1 MHGELK
7 DSRFLVIGGS
17 SGIGLAVATAAASA
31 GAAVTIASRSQAKLD
46 LALAGLGRAAKGQ
59 QLDTTDYATVESFFA
74 GEAAWDHVAVS
85 AAQTT
90 SGPVRKLSLSDA
102 HATMDSK
109 FWGAYHV
116 ARSAKIREH
125 GSLCLVSGF
134 RSVRPSAN
142 TVLQGAVNAA
152 LEALVRGLALELAP
166 IRVNAVS
173 PGLIAT
179 PLWASMAEPNARR
192 CSPAP
197 PSDCHSGALD
207 NRPML
212 RTRSCSWHPPRFR
225 QARRWWWMVAALSRD
240 KAASGI
246 RFSEAEIGESASRRR
261 SPLKTAVAVALAT
274 CKRSYSI
281 IAETTITPFSLLAWG
296 AAAQ

>member
-7 DSRFLVIGGS
+7 DLRFLVIGGS

-31 GAAVTIASRSQAKLD
+31 GAAVTIASRSQARLD
-46 LALAGLGRAAKGQ
+46 SALAELGGAAKGR
-59 QLDTTDYATVESFFA
+59 QLDTTDHAAVEAFFA
-74 GEAAWDHVAVS
+74 GEEAWDHVAVS

-90 SGPVRKLSLSDA
+90 SGPVRKLSLSEA

-125 GSLCLVSGF
+125 GSLCLISGF

-179 PLWASMAEPNARR
+179 PLWAGMAETEREAMFASVAERLPTKRIGQSSDVANAV
-192 CSPAP
+192 
-197 PSDCHSGALD
+197 LF
-207 NRPML
+207 L
-212 RTRSCSWHPPRFR
+212 
-225 QARRWWWMVAALSRD
+225 
-240 KAASGI
+240 AS
-246 RFSEAEIGESASRRR
+246 
-261 SPLKTAVAVALAT
+261 
-274 CKRSYSI
+274 
-281 IAETTITPFSLLAWG
+281 TPFSTGSTVVVDGGGIIAG
-296 AAAQ
+296 

>member
-1 MHGELK
+1 MHGDLR

-17 SGIGLAVATAAASA
+17 SGIGLAVAMAAASA

-46 LALAGLGRAAKGQ
+46 LALADLGKVAKGR
-59 QLDTTDYATVESFFA
+59 QLDTTDHAAVESFFA
-74 GEAAWDHVAVS
+74 GEAAWDHVVVS

-90 SGPVRKLSLSDA
+90 SGPVRKLSLLEA
-102 HATMDSK
+102 RATMDSK

-116 ARSAKIREH
+116 ARSAKIGEH
-125 GSLCLVSGF
+125 GSFCLISGF

-179 PLWASMAEPNARR
+179 PLWASMAETEREAMFASAAERLPAGRIGQSSDVANAV
-192 CSPAP
+192 
-197 PSDCHSGALD
+197 LF
-207 NRPML
+207 L
-212 RTRSCSWHPPRFR
+212 
-225 QARRWWWMVAALSRD
+225 
-240 KAASGI
+240 ASTP
-246 RFSEAEIGESASRRR
+246 F
-261 SPLKTAVAVALAT
+261 AT
-274 CKRSYSI
+274 GSTVVVDGGGI
-281 IAETTITPFSLLAWG
+281 IAG
-296 AAAQ
+296 

>member
-1 MHGELK
+1 MRGELK

-46 LALAGLGRAAKGQ
+46 SALAGLGETAKGR
-59 QLDTTDYATVESFFA
+59 QLDTTDHAAVECFFA
-74 GEAAWDHVAVS
+74 GEEAWDHIVVS

-90 SGPVRKLSLSDA
+90 SGPVRKLSLLEA

-125 GSLCLVSGF
+125 GSLCLISGF

-179 PLWASMAEPNARR
+179 PLWASMAETEREAMFASTAERLPTRRIGQSSDVANAV
-192 CSPAP
+192 
-197 PSDCHSGALD
+197 LF
-207 NRPML
+207 L
-212 RTRSCSWHPPRFR
+212 
-225 QARRWWWMVAALSRD
+225 
-240 KAASGI
+240 AS
-246 RFSEAEIGESASRRR
+246 
-261 SPLKTAVAVALAT
+261 
-274 CKRSYSI
+274 
-281 IAETTITPFSLLAWG
+281 TPFSTGSTVVVDGGGTIAG
-296 AAAQ
+296 

>member
-1 MHGELK
+1 MHGDLK

-17 SGIGLAVATAAASA
+17 SGIGLAVAMAAASA

-46 LALAGLGRAAKGQ
+46 SALADLGRAAKGRG
-59 QLDTTDYATVESFFA
+59 LDTTDHAAVESFFA

-134 RSVRPSAN
+134 RSVRPSAS

-179 PLWASMAEPNARR
+179 PLWAGMAETERAAMFASAAERLPLRRIGQSSDVANAV
-192 CSPAP
+192 
-197 PSDCHSGALD
+197 LF
-207 NRPML
+207 L
-212 RTRSCSWHPPRFR
+212 
-225 QARRWWWMVAALSRD
+225 
-240 KAASGI
+240 AS
-246 RFSEAEIGESASRRR
+246 
-261 SPLKTAVAVALAT
+261 
-274 CKRSYSI
+274 
-281 IAETTITPFSLLAWG
+281 TPFSTG
-296 AAAQ
+296 STVVVDGGGTISG

>member
-7 DSRFLVIGGS
+7 DLRFLVIGGS

-31 GAAVTIASRSQAKLD
+31 GAAVTIASRSQARLD
-46 LALAGLGRAAKGQ
+46 SALAELGGAAKGR
-59 QLDTTDYATVESFFA
+59 QLDTTDHAAVEAFFA
-74 GEAAWDHVAVS
+74 GEEAWDHVAVS

-90 SGPVRKLSLSDA
+90 SGPVRKLSLSEA

-125 GSLCLVSGF
+125 GSLCLISGF

-179 PLWASMAEPNARR
+179 PLWAGMAETEREAMFASAAERLPTKRIGQSSDVANAVMFLV
-192 CSPAP
+192 S
-197 PSDCHSGALD
+197 
-207 NRPML
+207 
-212 RTRSCSWHPPRFR
+212 
-225 QARRWWWMVAALSRD
+225 
-240 KAASGI
+240 
-246 RFSEAEIGESASRRR
+246 
-261 SPLKTAVAVALAT
+261 
-274 CKRSYSI
+274 
-281 IAETTITPFSLLAWG
+281 TPFSTGSTVVVDGGGTIAG
-296 AAAQ
+296 

>member
-1 MHGELK
+1 MHGDLR

-17 SGIGLAVATAAASA
+17 SGIGLAVAMAAASA

-46 LALAGLGRAAKGQ
+46 LALADLGKVAKGR
-59 QLDTTDYATVESFFA
+59 QLDTTDHAAVEFFFA
-74 GEAAWDHVAVS
+74 GEAAWDHVVVS

-90 SGPVRKLSLSDA
+90 SGPVRKLSLLEA
-102 HATMDSK
+102 RATMDSK

-116 ARSAKIREH
+116 ARSAKIGEH
-125 GSLCLVSGF
+125 GSFCLISGF

-179 PLWASMAEPNARR
+179 PLWASMAETEREAMFASAAERLPAGRIGQSSDVANAV
-192 CSPAP
+192 
-197 PSDCHSGALD
+197 LF
-207 NRPML
+207 L
-212 RTRSCSWHPPRFR
+212 
-225 QARRWWWMVAALSRD
+225 
-240 KAASGI
+240 ASTP
-246 RFSEAEIGESASRRR
+246 F
-261 SPLKTAVAVALAT
+261 AT
-274 CKRSYSI
+274 GSTVVVDGGGI
-281 IAETTITPFSLLAWG
+281 IAG
-296 AAAQ
+296 